1 MITRRSA
8 LAAGAVLPWLGVRA
22 AQAAAP
28 TPPTLEELLRGASV
42 LDAALSPDGERV
54 AILRKQTEGKKEKA
68 VVVLTRVDGSAAPVR
83 VVIGEHDVKTVE
95 WGSNDRL
102 LVTINMW
109 KSASGE
115 PYGFSFYGLFLPYPL
130 RRIIAIG
137 VDGSNPLMLFA
148 DQAKVLRS
156 QFDVSRVVD
165 YMWDDPRH
173 ILMQIWDGRR
183 EAWSL
188 QKVDMHTGQ
197 SELVELGVTSTD
209 FWLTQRGVPMM
220 RFDSN
225 SPGTVSIQ
233 GRAPGETGWKL
244 IRKARRNELKKLPDF
259 DVAGPTPKPG
269 VFLVSQVREGEDARV
284 LRTFDIATMQFG
296 EVVAQHPS
304 RDIELAIIDEDLKLL
319 ATAYRED
326 RIEYQFLDPKL
337 AAHFRGVNSYFG
349 NTCNVQLYDMNLAH
363 TRFLLNV
370 TGPKDA
376 GAFYMYDTGK
386 RAVEAI
392 GDRFPWLP
400 PERLAGMEALKVK
413 TRDGASLT
421 AYLSTPINAPGG
433 PLPMLVMPHGGPE
446 LRDNYDYDFMVQAFA
461 AQGWLVLQPNF
472 RGSGGLGRAFA
483 DAGRRRWGDLMQ
495 DDVEDAVAHV
505 VGLGRADPKR
515 LAILGASYGG
525 YAALM
530 GAVRKPDLYKAA
542 VSIAGV
548 SDLPTLMAT
557 KRREDGADS
566 LSYAYWLTTIGD
578 PRSDQATLVRSSP
591 ARRAA
596 EIKAPV
602 LLMHGTED
610 STVPPSQS
618 KTMADA
624 LFAAGKGCEYVPL
637 KGEDHNDW
645 QDSTWTTVVT
655 QSAKFIAK
663 YI

>member
-1 MITRRSA
+1 MITRRIA
-8 LAAGAVLPWLGVRA
+8 LAAGAAMPWLAVTRARA
-22 AQAAAP
+22 ADP
-28 TPPTLEELLRGASV
+28 TPPTVEELLRSPSV
-42 LDAALSPDGERV
+42 SDAALSPDGEQV
-54 AILRKQTEGKKEKA
+54 AILREQTEGKTRKA
-68 VVVLTRVDGSAAPVR
+68 IVVLTRVDGSAAPVR
-83 VVIGEHDVKTVE
+83 VAIGDHDVKTVE
-95 WGSNDRL
+95 WASNDRL
-102 LVTINMW
+102 LVTISMW
-109 KSASGE
+109 KSAAGE
-115 PYGFSFYGLFLPYPL
+115 PYGFSFYGFFLPYPL

-137 VDGSNPLMLFA
+137 LDGSNPLMLFA
-148 DQAKVLRS
+148 DQAKVLKS

-173 ILMQIWDGRR
+173 ILMQIWDGRH

-188 QKVDMHTGQ
+188 QKVDVHTGQ
-197 SELVELGVTSTD
+197 SEQVELGLTSTEL
-209 FWLTQRGVPMM
+209 WLTQRGVPMM

-233 GRAPGETGWKL
+233 GRAPGESGWKL
-244 IRKARRNELKKLPDF
+244 IRKARRDELNKLPDF
-259 DVAGPTPKPG
+259 DVAGPTPTPG
-269 VFLVSQVREGEDARV
+269 VFLISQLREGEDARV
-284 LRTFDIATMQFG
+284 LRTFDLATMQFG

-319 ATAYRED
+319 AAAYRED
-326 RIEYQFLDPKL
+326 RIEYQFVDPKL

-349 NTCNVQLYDMNLAH
+349 NSCNVQLYDMNLAH
-363 TRFLLNV
+363 TRFILNV

-392 GDRFPWLP
+392 GDRFPWLS
-400 PERLAGMEALKVK
+400 PERLAGMEALKIK
-413 TRDGASLT
+413 ARDGASLT
-421 AYLSTPINAPGG
+421 AYLSTPINATKG

-446 LRDNYDYDFMVQAFA
+446 LRDKYDYDFMAQAFA

-495 DDVEDAVAHV
+495 DDVEDAVAHIV
-505 VGLGRADPKR
+505 ALGRADPLR

-530 GAVRKPDLYKAA
+530 GAVRKPDLYKAV

-548 SDLPTLMAT
+548 SDLPTMMAT
-557 KRREDGADS
+557 TRRLDGADS
-566 LSYAYWLTTIGD
+566 LSYAYWLKTIGD
-578 PRSDQATLVRSSP
+578 PRADQEMLVRSSP
-591 ARRAA
+591 ARRAG

-610 STVPPSQS
+610 GTVPPSQS

-624 LFAAGKGCEYVPL
+624 MFAAGKGCEHVLL
-637 KGEDHNDW
+637 KGEGHGDW

-663 YI
+663 FI

>member
-1 MITRRSA
+1 MITRRIA
-8 LAAGAVLPWLGVRA
+8 LATGAALPWLA
-22 AQAAAP
+22 ATAARAAAP
-28 TPPTLEELLRGASV
+28 TPPTVEELLRGASV
-42 LDAALSPDGERV
+42 LDAALSPDGEQV

-83 VVIGEHDVKTVE
+83 VVIGDHDVKTVE
-95 WGSNDRL
+95 WASNDRL
-102 LVTINMW
+102 LVTISMW

-115 PYGFSFYGLFLPYPL
+115 PYGFSFYGFFLPYPL
-130 RRIIAIG
+130 RRIIAIS

-148 DQAKVLRS
+148 DQAKVLKS

-165 YMWDDPRH
+165 YMWDDPQH

-188 QKVDMHTGQ
+188 QKVDVRTGQ
-197 SELVELGVTSTD
+197 AEQVELGVTSTE
-209 FWLTQRGVPMM
+209 FWMTQRGVPMM
-220 RFDSN
+220 RFDSPTR
-225 SPGTVSIQ
+225 STVSVQ
-233 GRAPGETGWKL
+233 GRAPGESAWKL
-244 IRKARRNELKKLPDF
+244 IRKARRDELNKLPDF
-259 DVAGPTPKPG
+259 DVVAPTATPG
-269 VFLVSQVREGEDARV
+269 VFLVAQAREGDDARV
-284 LRTFDIATMQFG
+284 LRTFDIATLQFG
-296 EVVAQHPS
+296 EVVAQRPS
-304 RDIELAIIDEDLKLL
+304 RDIEAAIVDEDLKLL

-326 RIEYQFLDPKL
+326 RVEYQFSDPKL

-349 NTCNVQLYDMNLAH
+349 NACNVRLHDMNLAH
-363 TRFLLNV
+363 TRFILNV

-392 GDRFPWLP
+392 GDRFPWLT

-413 TRDGASLT
+413 ARDGVSLT
-421 AYLSTPINAPGG
+421 AYLSTPINAGKG

-483 DAGRRRWGDLMQ
+483 DAGRKRWGDLMQ

-505 VGLGRADPKR
+505 VGLGRADPSR

-525 YAALM
+525 YSALM
-530 GAVRKPDLYKAA
+530 GAVRKPDLYKAV

-548 SDLPTLMAT
+548 TDLPTMLAT
-557 KRREDGADS
+557 TRREEGADS
-566 LSYAYWLTTIGD
+566 LVYAYCLKTIGD
-578 PRSDQATLVRSSP
+578 PRADQAMLIRSSP

-596 EIKAPV
+596 EITAPI

-610 STVPPSQS
+610 ATVPPSQS

-624 LFAAGKGCEYVPL
+624 MFAAGKGCEHVLL
-637 KGEDHNDW
+637 KGEGHSGW
-645 QDSTWTTVVT
+645 QDATWTTVVT
-655 QSAKFIAK
+655 QASKFIAK
-663 YI
+663 HI

>member
-1 MITRRSA
+1 MT
-8 LAAGAVLPWLGVRA
+8 AARA
-22 AQAAAP
+22 AEP
-28 TPPTLEELLRGASV
+28 TPPSLEELLRGPSV
-42 LDAALSPDGERV
+42 LDVALSPDGERV
-54 AILRKQTEGKKEKA
+54 AILRKQTEGKKDKA
-68 VVVLTRVDGSAAPVR
+68 IVVLTRADGSAAPVR
-83 VVIGEHDVKTVE
+83 VVVGEHDVKTVE
-95 WGSNDRL
+95 WASNDRL
-102 LVTINMW
+102 LVTLSMW

-115 PYGFSFYGLFLPYPL
+115 PYGFTFYGFFLPYPL

-137 VDGSNPLMLFA
+137 LDGSNPLMLFA
-148 DQAKVLRS
+148 DQAKVLKS
-156 QFDVSRVVD
+156 QFDVSWVVD

-188 QKVDMHTGQ
+188 QKVDVNTGQ
-197 SELVELGVTSTD
+197 SELVELGATSTD
-209 FWLTQRGVPMM
+209 SWMTQRGVPMM
-220 RFDSN
+220 RFDSS

-233 GRAPGETGWKL
+233 GRAPGETAWKL
-244 IRKARRNELKKLPDF
+244 IRKARRDELKKLPDF
-259 DVAGPTPKPG
+259 DVAGPTPTPG

-296 EVVAQHPS
+296 DVVARHSS
-304 RDIELAIIDEDLKLL
+304 RDIELALIDEDLKLL
-319 ATAYRED
+319 ATGYRED
-326 RIEYQFLDPKL
+326 RLEYQFVDPKL

-376 GAFYMYDTGK
+376 GAFYMYDTTK

-413 TRDGASLT
+413 TRDGAALT
-421 AYLSTPINAPGG
+421 AYLSTPVNAPKG

-483 DAGRRRWGDLMQ
+483 DAGRKRWGDLMQ
-495 DDVEDAVAHV
+495 YDVEDAVAHV
-505 VGLGRADPKR
+505 VALGRADPKR

-530 GAVRKPDLYKAA
+530 GAVRQPDLYKAV

-566 LSYAYWLTTIGD
+566 LSYAYWLKTIGD
-578 PRSDQATLVRSSP
+578 PRADQAALVRGSP

-602 LLMHGTED
+602 MLMHGTED

-624 LFAAGKGCEYVPL
+624 MFAAGKGCEHLPL

-655 QSAKFIAK
+655 QASKFIAK